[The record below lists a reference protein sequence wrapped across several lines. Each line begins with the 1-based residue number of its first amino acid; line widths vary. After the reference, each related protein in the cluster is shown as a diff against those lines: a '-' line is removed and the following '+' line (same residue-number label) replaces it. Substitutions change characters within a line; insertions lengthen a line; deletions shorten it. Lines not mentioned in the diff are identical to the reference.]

1 MRGRT
6 LGNSTNALYR
16 QLCARHREQ
25 WVSQSAEYL
34 SVLGKFMAHA
44 TDPGR
49 LAAQIPQMIPV
60 PCTGWLLSVYAK
72 DVLTRLPELK
82 ARITSINGSI
92 LKWIQQ
98 KGKRTQIHNF
108 SITRD
113 AGFSQYLFNS
123 YFRSLRS
130 SLARQLE
137 QQHGRPTWATS
148 LDRSS
153 CVSLRQQRVTVCFP
167 CAPD

>member
-1 MRGRT
+1 MLYSFLCRLSCDKEVIRRMRGRT

-92 LKWIQQ
+92 LKMDSTKKVRGHKFTTSVLLEMQVF
-98 KGKRTQIHNF
+98 HNIF
-108 SITRD
+108 LTPIL
-113 AGFSQYLFNS
+113 G
-123 YFRSLRS
+123 
-130 SLARQLE
+130 
-137 QQHGRPTWATS
+137 H
-148 LDRSS
+148 
-153 CVSLRQQRVTVCFP
+153 
-167 CAPD
+167 